1 MQEINASHNELENLT
16 LPTNA
21 PNLQYIYAPYNKL
34 ENLTLPTNAPNL
46 TEINVNSNKLQ
57 SLDLSN
63 ASNLQEIDASD
74 NELESLILP
83 KSVEDVI
90 AVNNK
95 LQELDVSDCQ
105 ALEYL
110 TVYNNK
116 LINIYFGTTKLERMY
131 RIDASFNLLKN
142 IDISNLPNLEYLYL
156 NSNLMSSVDTSNNPK
171 LFPYGLVVEPVPLN
185 TNFDDGSL
193 YKCVVNSYNSINN
206 TKYTTQDILNNEQ
219 LKEITKLGCSNR
231 HIFSTK
237 GIELMPNLQE
247 LFIYSNILTEIDVR
261 NNPNLTNL
269 DVSRNY
275 ITEIDVSNNPKLQIL
290 DIYSNELTELN
301 ISNNLELI
309 ELFAGLNSLTELDVS
324 NNLNLKKLEIQSK
337 GWGGFLTKLDVSNNT
352 KLESL
357 NVDNQKLTT
366 LNLSNNPDLTELSV
380 GGNNLTKLDLRNN
393 KKITNIS
400 SAGNAFDLGE
410 ITIYKN
416 NFDLNYALENGNY
429 KTSDNITKTF
439 TSASINNETITD
451 SKVTFNKSG
460 VYKYEI
466 KFDVLPC
473 SYTGLNSKY
482 NYGYYTV
489 NVKLVNLSST
499 KYKVNNDKN
508 YIYTGLDT
516 DNNTILSNLKV
527 EGGDGTL
534 EIKDNKVLIKNNNEI
549 LREYILINILKQ
561 TDYDLSKDYI
571 YTKISDFNKD
581 NVKINIDNQKRLE
594 KEVINTNNIHQ
605 FNIKYDGDVL
615 ATYNL
620 VSIKSNSYKIYN
632 KWIYITGNFD
642 INKITTIN
650 ATLTENNGVLEVKY
664 NNQIID
670 SLKELKI
677 DFGNLKV
684 NNNIILFENNV
695 KYSTFIKNINSSTL
709 TTELYKGNTLVTSGY
724 IEKGMKLKVK
734 SSTYGEIMTYT
745 ITNEYVDVSK
755 LGIDENGYVSK
766 YELGTTYQD
775 IQNDIM
781 TSGSVKFIDD
791 SGKKL
796 LLSDIIRTGSKIK
809 INTGTEEKEYTMVV
823 YGDVNG
829 DGKISIFDINE
840 AIKYKDPNKK
850 NDCYKEAADVV
861 KDGKIDIFDYNEII
875 KLKRKEQ

>member
-1 MQEINASHNELENLT
+1 MI
-16 LPTNA
+16 
-21 PNLQYIYAPYNKL
+21 
-34 ENLTLPTNAPNL
+34 
-46 TEINVNSNKLQ
+46 EINVNSNKLQ
-57 SLDLSN
+57 HLDLSN
-63 ASNLQEIDASD
+63 ASKLEKIYASSNGLESLELPESLSNLIEINVNSNKLQHLDLSNASKLEKIYASF

-83 KSVEDVI
+83 KSVKNVE
-90 AVNNK
+90 AFNNK
-95 LQELDVSDCQ
+95 LQELDVSGCQ
-105 ALEYL
+105 VLEYL

-116 LINIYFGTTKLERMY
+116 LINIYFGTTKLEKLY
-131 RIDASFNLLKN
+131 EIDASYNLLKN

-219 LKEITKLGCSNR
+219 LKEITKLDCSNR
-231 HIFSTK
+231 NILSTK
-237 GIELMPNLQE
+237 GIELMLNLQE
-247 LFIYSNILTEIDVR
+247 LLISDNYVSKIDVR
-261 NNPNLTNL
+261 NNPNLRKLYVSKNNLAEIDVRNNLNLRDL
-269 DVSRNY
+269 DVSRNNIAEIDVRNNLNLTY
-275 ITEIDVSNNPKLQIL
+275 LYVSQNNLTEIDVRSNP
-290 DIYSNELTELN
+290 
-301 ISNNLELI
+301 NLRD
-309 ELFAGLNSLTELDVS
+309 LDVYH
-324 NNLNLKKLEIQSK
+324 
-337 GWGGFLTKLDVSNNT
+337 
-352 KLESL
+352 
-357 NVDNQKLTT
+357 
-366 LNLSNNPDLTELSV
+366 
-380 GGNNLTKLDLRNN
+380 NNLTEIDVKNN
-393 KKITNIS
+393 KKLMYIDSNY
-400 SAGNAFDLGE
+400 NPFNLGE

-429 KTSDNITKTF
+429 KTLDNITKTF
-439 TSASINNETITD
+439 ISANETITD

-460 VYKYEI
+460 VYKYKI

-473 SYTGLNSKY
+473 WNNISKRNS
-482 NYGYYTV
+482 GYYTV

-549 LREYILINILKQ
+549 LREYTLINILKQ

-615 ATYNL
+615 VTYNL

-677 DFGNLKV
+677 DFGELRV
-684 NNNIILFENNV
+684 IENNIVLKEEITYDDFM
-695 KYSTFIKNINSSTL
+695 KNINSSTL
-709 TTELYKGNTLVTSGY
+709 TAELYKGNTLVTSGN
-724 IEKGMKLKVK
+724 IEKGMTLKVK

-766 YELGTTYQD
+766 YELGTTYQK

>member
-1 MQEINASHNELENLT
+1 MPASL
-16 LPTNA
+16 
-21 PNLQYIYAPYNKL
+21 
-34 ENLTLPTNAPNL
+34 PNL
-46 TEINVNSNKLQ
+46 TEIYVDSNKLKQLDLSTAPNLEEIYASDNELESLELPASLPNLTEIYVNSNKLKQ
-57 SLDLSN
+57 LDLST
-63 ASNLQEIDASD
+63 APNLEKIDASD

-83 KSVEDVI
+83 KSVKYVK
-90 AVNNK
+90 AFNNK
-95 LQELDVSDCQ
+95 LQELDVSGCQ
-105 ALEYL
+105 ALKYL

-116 LINIYFGTTKLERMY
+116 LINIYFGTTTLENLY
-131 RIDASFNLLKN
+131 QIDASFNLLKT

-171 LFPYGLVVEPVPLN
+171 LHGLVVEPIPLN

-193 YKCVVNSYNSINN
+193 YKCIVNSYNSINN

-219 LKEITKLGCSNR
+219 LKEITKLDCSNR

-237 GIELMPNLQE
+237 GIELMPNLQKLLISDNYVSKIDVRNNLNLTNLDVHFNNLTGIDVRNNLNLTNLDVHYNNLTEIDVSNNTDLTE
-247 LFIYSNILTEIDVR
+247 LAVSYNNLTEIDVSNNTKLTNLKVSSNNLTEIDVSNNTDLTELAVSYNKLTEIDVSNNTDLQRLDVSHNNLTEIDVR
-261 NNPNLTNL
+261 NN
-269 DVSRNY
+269 
-275 ITEIDVSNNPKLQIL
+275 
-290 DIYSNELTELN
+290 
-301 ISNNLELI
+301 
-309 ELFAGLNSLTELDVS
+309 
-324 NNLNLKKLEIQSK
+324 
-337 GWGGFLTKLDVSNNT
+337 
-352 KLESL
+352 
-357 NVDNQKLTT
+357 
-366 LNLSNNPDLTELSV
+366 
-380 GGNNLTKLDLRNN
+380 
-393 KKITNIS
+393 KKITNIDS
-400 SAGNAFDLGE
+400 DKNPINLGE

-439 TSASINNETITD
+439 ISANETITD

-466 KFDVLPC
+466 KFDVLPWWNKI
-473 SYTGLNSKY
+473 SKRNS
-482 NYGYYTV
+482 GYYTV

-527 EGGDGTL
+527 DGGDGTL

-549 LREYILINILKQ
+549 LREYTLINILKQ

-581 NVKINIDNQKRLE
+581 NVKINIDNQKGLE

-605 FNIKYDGDVL
+605 FNIKYDDDIL

-650 ATLTENNGVLEVKY
+650 ATLTENNEVLEVKY

-670 SLKELKI
+670 SLTELKI
-677 DFGNLKV
+677 DFGELRV
-684 NNNIILFENNV
+684 IENNIVLKEEITYDDFM
-695 KYSTFIKNINSSTL
+695 KNINSSTL
-709 TTELYKGNTLVTSGY
+709 TTELYKGNTLVTSGN
-724 IEKGMKLKVK
+724 IEKGMTLKVK

-791 SGKKL
+791 SRKEL
-796 LLSDIIRTGSKIK
+796 LLSDIIRTGSKIR

>member
-1 MQEINASHNELENLT
+1 MEK
-16 LPTNA
+16 
-21 PNLQYIYAPYNKL
+21 IYA
-34 ENLTLPTNAPNL
+34 
-46 TEINVNSNKLQ
+46 SF
-57 SLDLSN
+57 
-63 ASNLQEIDASD
+63 

-83 KSVEDVI
+83 KSVKNVE
-90 AVNNK
+90 AFNNK
-95 LQELDVSDCQ
+95 LQELDVSGCQ
-105 ALEYL
+105 VLEYL

-116 LINIYFGTTKLERMY
+116 LINIYFGTTKLEKLY
-131 RIDASFNLLKN
+131 EIDASYNLLKN

-219 LKEITKLGCSNR
+219 LKEITKLDCSNR
-231 HIFSTK
+231 NILSTK
-237 GIELMPNLQE
+237 GIELMLNLQE
-247 LFIYSNILTEIDVR
+247 LLISDNYVSKIDVRNNPNLRKLYVSKNNLAEIDVRNNLNLRDLDVSRNNIAEIDVRNNLNLTYLYVSQNNLTEIDVRSNPNLRDLDVYHNNLTEIDVR
-261 NNPNLTNL
+261 NNPNLRKLYVSQNNL
-269 DVSRNY
+269 
-275 ITEIDVSNNPKLQIL
+275 TEIDVR
-290 DIYSNELTELN
+290 
-301 ISNNLELI
+301 
-309 ELFAGLNSLTELDVS
+309 
-324 NNLNLKKLEIQSK
+324 
-337 GWGGFLTKLDVSNNT
+337 
-352 KLESL
+352 
-357 NVDNQKLTT
+357 
-366 LNLSNNPDLTELSV
+366 NNPDLTELAVSWNNIAEIDV
-380 GGNNLTKLDLRNN
+380 RNNPNLQVLNVALNNLTEIDVRNNPDLQRLDVYHNNLTEIDVKNN
-393 KKITNIS
+393 KKLMYIDSNY
-400 SAGNAFDLGE
+400 NPFNLGE

-429 KTSDNITKTF
+429 KTLDNITKTF
-439 TSASINNETITD
+439 ISANETITD

-460 VYKYEI
+460 VYKYKI

-473 SYTGLNSKY
+473 WNNISKRNS
-482 NYGYYTV
+482 GYYTV

-549 LREYILINILKQ
+549 LREYTLINILKQ

-615 ATYNL
+615 VTYNL

-677 DFGNLKV
+677 DFGELRV
-684 NNNIILFENNV
+684 IENNIVLKEEITYDDFM
-695 KYSTFIKNINSSTL
+695 KNINSSTL
-709 TTELYKGNTLVTSGY
+709 TAELYKGNTLVTSGN
-724 IEKGMKLKVK
+724 IEKGMTLKVK

-766 YELGTTYQD
+766 YELGTTYQK